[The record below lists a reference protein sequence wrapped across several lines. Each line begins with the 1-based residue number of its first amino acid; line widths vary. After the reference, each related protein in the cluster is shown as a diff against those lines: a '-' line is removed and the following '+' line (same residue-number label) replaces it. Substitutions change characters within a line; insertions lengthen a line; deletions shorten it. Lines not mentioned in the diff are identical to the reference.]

1 ALRQCAQGSSGPW
14 APLLFQGRSTKAHGK
29 GEMGFIA
36 LPRSRPAE
44 RAIEFALRAAA
55 AVGIITTVG
64 IIAVLAV
71 EALLFFAEVS
81 PIDFFTG
88 TRWSASIKPFAFGII
103 PLVVSTLM
111 IAAIALAIAVPIG
124 ILAAVWMSEF
134 ASMRARNIVKPVLE
148 VLAGIPT
155 IVYGF
160 FAITVITPLLKAT
173 ILPELGTFS
182 ALSAGIV
189 VGILILPLI
198 ASLTEDALRAVP
210 RGLREGSYAMGAT
223 RWETIRRVLLP
234 AALSGIAAAI
244 ILAMSRAIGETMA
257 VVLAAGTNPQL
268 TIDPTESV
276 QTMTAFIVQISLGD
290 TPADSLQF
298 KALFAVGATLFAM
311 TFALNMISSW
321 IVARYRNEYD

>member
-1 ALRQCAQGSSGPW
+1 
-14 APLLFQGRSTKAHGK
+14 
-29 GEMGFIA
+29 MGFIT
-36 LPRSRPAE
+36 LPRSRPTE

-64 IIAVLAV
+64 IIAVLTV

-81 PIDFFTG
+81 PVDFFTG
-88 TRWSASIKPFAFGII
+88 TRWSASIKPFAFGVI

-111 IAAIALAIAVPIG
+111 IAAIALAIAVPVG

-134 ASMRARNIVKPVLE
+134 ASMRARNIVKPILE
-148 VLAGIPT
+148 VLASIPT

-321 IVARYRNEYD
+321 IIAKYRNEYD

>member
-1 ALRQCAQGSSGPW
+1 
-14 APLLFQGRSTKAHGK
+14 
-29 GEMGFIA
+29 
-36 LPRSRPAE
+36 
-44 RAIEFALRAAA
+44 
-55 AVGIITTVG
+55 VGIVTTVG
-64 IIAVLAV
+64 IIAVLTV

-81 PIDFFTG
+81 PVDFFTG
-88 TRWSASIKPFAFGII
+88 TRWSASIKPFAFGVI
-103 PLVVSTLM
+103 PLIVSTLM

-134 ASMRARNIVKPVLE
+134 ASMRSRNIVKPILE
-148 VLAGIPT
+148 ILAGIPT

-223 RWETIRRVLLP
+223 RWETVRRVLLP
-234 AALSGIAAAI
+234 AALSGIAAAV

-311 TFALNMISSW
+311 TFALNMISTW
-321 IVARYRNEYD
+321 IVSKYRNEYD

>member
-1 ALRQCAQGSSGPW
+1 M
-14 APLLFQGRSTKAHGK
+14 TY
-29 GEMGFIA
+29 IT
-36 LPRSRPAE
+36 LPRTRPTE
-44 RAIEFALRAAA
+44 RAVEFGLRAAA
-55 AVGIITTVG
+55 AVGIVTTVG
-64 IIAVLAV
+64 IIAVLTV

-81 PIDFFTG
+81 PVDFFTG
-88 TRWSASIKPFAFGII
+88 TRWSASIKPFAFGVI
-103 PLVVSTLM
+103 PLIVSTLM

-134 ASMRARNIVKPVLE
+134 ASMRSRNIVKPVLE
-148 VLAGIPT
+148 ILAGIPT

-223 RWETIRRVLLP
+223 RWETVRRVLLP
-234 AALSGIAAAI
+234 AALSGIAAAV

-311 TFALNMISSW
+311 TFALNMISTW
-321 IVARYRNEYD
+321 IVSKYRNEYD

>member
-1 ALRQCAQGSSGPW
+1 M
-14 APLLFQGRSTKAHGK
+14 TY
-29 GEMGFIA
+29 IT

-44 RAIEFALRAAA
+44 RVIEFGLRAAA
-55 AVGIITTVG
+55 AVGIVTTVG
-64 IIAVLAV
+64 IIAVLTV

-81 PIDFFTG
+81 PVDFFTG
-88 TRWSASIKPFAFGII
+88 TRWSASIKPFAFGVI
-103 PLVVSTLM
+103 PLIVSTLM

-134 ASMRARNIVKPVLE
+134 ASMRARNIVKPILE
-148 VLAGIPT
+148 ILAGIPT

-223 RWETIRRVLLP
+223 RWETVRRVLLP
-234 AALSGIAAAI
+234 AALSGIAAAV

-311 TFALNMISSW
+311 TFALNMISTW
-321 IVARYRNEYD
+321 IVSKYRNEYD

>member
-1 ALRQCAQGSSGPW
+1 
-14 APLLFQGRSTKAHGK
+14 
-29 GEMGFIA
+29 MGFIA

-55 AVGIITTVG
+55 AVGIVTTVG

-81 PIDFFTG
+81 PVDFFTG

-103 PLVVSTLM
+103 PLVLSTLM

-134 ASMRARNIVKPVLE
+134 ASIRVRNIVKPVLE

-189 VGILILPLI
+189 VGILVLPLI

-268 TIDPTESV
+268 TLDPTESV

-290 TPADSLQF
+290 TPADSIQF

>member
-1 ALRQCAQGSSGPW
+1 
-14 APLLFQGRSTKAHGK
+14 
-29 GEMGFIA
+29 MGFIT
-36 LPRSRPAE
+36 LPRSRPTE

-64 IIAVLAV
+64 IIAVLTV

-81 PIDFFTG
+81 PIHFFTG
-88 TRWSASIKPFAFGII
+88 TRWSASIKPFAFGVI

-111 IAAIALAIAVPIG
+111 IAAIALAIAVPVG

-134 ASMRARNIVKPVLE
+134 ASMRARNIVKPILE
-148 VLAGIPT
+148 VLASIPT

-321 IVARYRNEYD
+321 IVAKYRNEYD

>member
-1 ALRQCAQGSSGPW
+1 
-14 APLLFQGRSTKAHGK
+14 
-29 GEMGFIA
+29 
-36 LPRSRPAE
+36 
-44 RAIEFALRAAA
+44 
-55 AVGIITTVG
+55 VGIITTVG
-64 IIAVLAV
+64 IIAVLTV

-81 PIDFFTG
+81 PVDFFTG
-88 TRWSASIKPFAFGII
+88 TRWSASIKPFAFGVI

-111 IAAIALAIAVPIG
+111 IAAIALAIAVPVG

-134 ASMRARNIVKPVLE
+134 ASMRARNIVKPILE
-148 VLAGIPT
+148 VLASIPT

-321 IVARYRNEYD
+321 IVAKYRNEYD

>member
-1 ALRQCAQGSSGPW
+1 
-14 APLLFQGRSTKAHGK
+14 
-29 GEMGFIA
+29 MGFFT
-36 LPRSRPAE
+36 LPRSRPTE

-64 IIAVLAV
+64 IIAVLTV

-88 TRWSASIKPFAFGII
+88 TRWSASIKPFAFGVI

-111 IAAIALAIAVPIG
+111 IAAIALAIAVPVG

-148 VLAGIPT
+148 VLASIPT

-321 IVARYRNEYD
+321 IVAKYRNEYD

>member
-1 ALRQCAQGSSGPW
+1 M
-14 APLLFQGRSTKAHGK
+14 TY
-29 GEMGFIA
+29 IT
-36 LPRSRPAE
+36 LPRTRPTE
-44 RAIEFALRAAA
+44 RAIEFGLRAAA
-55 AVGIITTVG
+55 AVGIVTTVG
-64 IIAVLAV
+64 IIAVLTV

-81 PIDFFTG
+81 PVDFFTG
-88 TRWSASIKPFAFGII
+88 TRWSASIKPFAFGVI
-103 PLVVSTLM
+103 PLIVSTLM

-134 ASMRARNIVKPVLE
+134 ASMRSRNIVKPILE
-148 VLAGIPT
+148 ILAGIPT

-223 RWETIRRVLLP
+223 RWETVRRVLLP
-234 AALSGIAAAI
+234 AALSGIAAAV

-257 VVLAAGTNPQL
+257 VVLAACTNPQL

-311 TFALNMISSW
+311 TFALNMISTW
-321 IVARYRNEYD
+321 IVSKYRNEYD

>member
-1 ALRQCAQGSSGPW
+1 
-14 APLLFQGRSTKAHGK
+14 
-29 GEMGFIA
+29 MGFIA

-268 TIDPTESV
+268 TFDPTESV

-311 TFALNMISSW
+311 TFALNMVSSW

>member
-1 ALRQCAQGSSGPW
+1 M
-14 APLLFQGRSTKAHGK
+14 TY
-29 GEMGFIA
+29 IT

-44 RAIEFALRAAA
+44 RAIEFGLRIAA
-55 AVGIITTVG
+55 AVGIVTTVG

-81 PIDFFTG
+81 PVDFFTG
-88 TRWSASIKPFAFGII
+88 TRWSASIKPFAFGVI

-111 IAAIALAIAVPIG
+111 IALIALAIAVPIG

-134 ASMRARNIVKPVLE
+134 ASMRARNIVKPILE
-148 VLAGIPT
+148 ILAGIPT

-189 VGILILPLI
+189 VGVLILPLI

-223 RWETIRRVLLP
+223 RWETVRRVLLP
-234 AALSGIAAAI
+234 AALSGIAAAV

-311 TFALNMISSW
+311 TFALNMISTW
-321 IVARYRNEYD
+321 IVSKYRNEYD

>member
-1 ALRQCAQGSSGPW
+1 M
-14 APLLFQGRSTKAHGK
+14 TY
-29 GEMGFIA
+29 IT
-36 LPRSRPAE
+36 LPRTRPAE
-44 RAIEFALRAAA
+44 RAIEFGLRAAA
-55 AVGIITTVG
+55 AVGIVTTVG
-64 IIAVLAV
+64 IIAVLTV

-81 PIDFFTG
+81 PLDFFTG
-88 TRWSASIKPFAFGII
+88 TRWSASIKPFAFGVI
-103 PLVVSTLM
+103 PLIVSTLM

-134 ASMRARNIVKPVLE
+134 ASMRSRNIVKPILE
-148 VLAGIPT
+148 ILAGIPT

-223 RWETIRRVLLP
+223 RWETVRRVLLP
-234 AALSGIAAAI
+234 AALSGIAAAV

-311 TFALNMISSW
+311 TFALNMISTW
-321 IVARYRNEYD
+321 IVSKYRNEYD

>member
-1 ALRQCAQGSSGPW
+1 
-14 APLLFQGRSTKAHGK
+14 
-29 GEMGFIA
+29 MGFIT
-36 LPRSRPAE
+36 LPRSRPTE

-64 IIAVLAV
+64 IIAVLTV

-81 PIDFFTG
+81 PVDFFTG
-88 TRWSASIKPFAFGII
+88 TRWSASIKPFAFGVI

-111 IAAIALAIAVPIG
+111 IAAIALAIAVPVG

-134 ASMRARNIVKPVLE
+134 ASMRARNIVKPILE
-148 VLAGIPT
+148 VLASIPT

-311 TFALNMISSW
+311 TFGLNMISSW
-321 IVARYRNEYD
+321 IVAKYRNEYD

>member
-1 ALRQCAQGSSGPW
+1 M
-14 APLLFQGRSTKAHGK
+14 TY
-29 GEMGFIA
+29 IT

-44 RAIEFALRAAA
+44 RAIEFGLRVAA
-55 AVGIITTVG
+55 AVGIVTTVG

-81 PIDFFTG
+81 PVDFFTG
-88 TRWSASIKPFAFGII
+88 TRWSASIKPFAFGVI

-111 IAAIALAIAVPIG
+111 IALIALAIAVPIG

-134 ASMRARNIVKPVLE
+134 ASMRARNIVKPILE
-148 VLAGIPT
+148 ILAGIPT

-189 VGILILPLI
+189 VGILILPVI

-223 RWETIRRVLLP
+223 RWETVRRVLLP
-234 AALSGIAAAI
+234 AALSGIAAAV

-311 TFALNMISSW
+311 TFALNMISTW
-321 IVARYRNEYD
+321 IVSKYRNEYD

>member
-1 ALRQCAQGSSGPW
+1 
-14 APLLFQGRSTKAHGK
+14 
-29 GEMGFIA
+29 MGFIA

>member
-1 ALRQCAQGSSGPW
+1 
-14 APLLFQGRSTKAHGK
+14 
-29 GEMGFIA
+29 MGFIA

-276 QTMTAFIVQISLGD
+276 QTMTA
-290 TPADSLQF
+290 
-298 KALFAVGATLFAM
+298 
-311 TFALNMISSW
+311 
-321 IVARYRNEYD
+321 

>member
-1 ALRQCAQGSSGPW
+1 
-14 APLLFQGRSTKAHGK
+14 
-29 GEMGFIA
+29 
-36 LPRSRPAE
+36 
-44 RAIEFALRAAA
+44 
-55 AVGIITTVG
+55 VGIVTTVG
-64 IIAVLAV
+64 IIAVLTV

-81 PIDFFTG
+81 PVDFFTG
-88 TRWSASIKPFAFGII
+88 TRWSASIKPFAFGVI
-103 PLVVSTLM
+103 PLIVSTLM
-111 IAAIALAIAVPIG
+111 IAAIALAIAVPVG

-134 ASMRARNIVKPVLE
+134 ASMRSRNIVKPILE
-148 VLAGIPT
+148 ILAGIPT

-223 RWETIRRVLLP
+223 RWETVRRVLLP
-234 AALSGIAAAI
+234 AALSGIAAAV

-311 TFALNMISSW
+311 TFALNMISTW
-321 IVARYRNEYD
+321 IVSKYRNEYD